1 MTASTPETTRPPSAV
16 KVALLGAGNVGA
28 EVART
33 LLDHGPEFAARVGAP
48 VELIGIAVRDLAAR
62 RTVELPEELLTTDAE
77 ALVDAAD
84 VVIELTG
91 GIEPARSRILRALH
105 AGKPVIS
112 GNKALIAR
120 HGRQLQDAADAAGV
134 PLSYEAAVAGAIPI
148 VRPMQDSLAGDRVDR
163 VLGIMNGTTN
173 YILDQMDTTGAQFH
187 DALAEAQ
194 ELGYAEADPT
204 ADVEGH
210 DAAAKAAILA
220 SLAFHSTFTIDDVY
234 CRGITGVTAAD
245 VAAAREAGYVIK
257 LLAVCERCPGGVNLR
272 VTPTMIPREHPL
284 AGVHGAYNAVF
295 VEAANAGSLMFYGAG
310 AGGAA
315 TASAWHP
322 NSVLLAAGSTDGHAR
337 VLSSFVKGVDAR
349 PEPSAWGERLPFNT
363 VCGEFL
369 NNTAG
374 WVHSVAFSPSGNA
387 LAFASHDSTLT
398 VVYPSAPEQPPAAV
412 ISISTQVLPFTS
424 LVWTSE
430 DEIIA
435 AGYNCEAYR
444 LQGSEQG
451 WTLAGSL
458 ESKGRPGLAEAREE
472 SAFNM
477 FRQMDLKGKG
487 SQDDT
492 KLKTVHQNTIST
504 IRSYEESGDKVSK
517 ISSSG
522 VDGRVVIW
530 NV

>member
-1 MTASTPETTRPPSAV
+1 MSDSTPETTRPSTTV

-33 LLDHGPEFAARVGAP
+33 LLEHGDEFAARVGAP
-48 VELIGIAVRDLAAR
+48 IELTGIAVRDLAAR
-62 RTVELPEELLTTDAE
+62 RTVELPEGLFTTDAE
-77 ALVDAAD
+77 ALIDAAD

-91 GIEPARSRILRALH
+91 GIEPTRSRILRALH
-105 AGKPVIS
+105 GGKPVIS

-173 YILDQMDTTGAQFH
+173 YILDQMDTTGAPFD

-194 ELGYAEADPT
+194 RLGYAEADPT

-310 AGGAA
+310 AGGTP
-315 TASAWHP
+315 TASA
-322 NSVLLAAGSTDGHAR
+322 VLGDFVSAARRLVLGGPAQGADPHAQLAAAPMDDVRT
-337 VLSSFVKGVDAR
+337 SF
-349 PEPSAWGERLPFNT
+349 SI
-363 VCGEFL
+363 
-369 NNTAG
+369 
-374 WVHSVAFSPSGNA
+374 
-387 LAFASHDSTLT
+387 TLT
-398 VVYPSAPEQPPAAV
+398 VQDRLGVLARIAQVFADHGV
-412 ISISTQVLPFTS
+412 SIFTMQQTDHPHGDPQLSEIRLVTHRGANKDLVATVDALRELPF
-424 LVWTSE
+424 VE
-430 DEIIA
+430 DV
-435 AGYNCEAYR
+435 AG
-444 LQGSEQG
+444 
-451 WTLAGSL
+451 
-458 ESKGRPGLAEAREE
+458 
-472 SAFNM
+472 
-477 FRQMDLKGKG
+477 
-487 SQDDT
+487 
-492 KLKTVHQNTIST
+492 V
-504 IRSYEESGDKVSK
+504 IRVEHAD
-517 ISSSG
+517 
-522 VDGRVVIW
+522 
-530 NV
+530 